1 MPHGFTWGLVLLK
14 VLLKPPTPLGIFTPK
29 AKWKNEQYLR
39 SKARDFCGSNAL
51 WNYVVINALM
61 EVLHNPP
68 RPIGILTPKS
78 QGKKGEKTN
87 NIHNV
92 VNSEM
97 TEFNHGGLLMDPM
110 PYGFTW

>member
-1 MPHGFTWGLVLLK
+1 M
-14 VLLKPPTPLGIFTPK
+14 
-29 AKWKNEQYLR
+29 
-39 SKARDFCGSNAL
+39 
-51 WNYVVINALM
+51 VINALM

-92 VNSEM
+92 VNNKM
-97 TEFNHGGLLMDPM
+97 TEFNHGGMFMDSTPC
-110 PYGFTW
+110 GFTWLLIPRRGLT